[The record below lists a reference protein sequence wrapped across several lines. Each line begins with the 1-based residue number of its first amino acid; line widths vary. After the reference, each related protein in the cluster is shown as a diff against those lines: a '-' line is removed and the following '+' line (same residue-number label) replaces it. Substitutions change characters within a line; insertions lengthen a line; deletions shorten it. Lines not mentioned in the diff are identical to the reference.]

1 MASNLRLEF
10 DDVSKTF
17 RRGAY
22 SRTLREAIP
31 AMWREVRGSAQPTA
45 TPADEFYSLKDVSF
59 DVKAGECVGVI
70 GHNGAGKSTL
80 LKCASRILR
89 PNKGEV
95 RVKGRLS
102 ALIEVGAGFHP
113 DLTGRENV
121 FLNGTILGM
130 RRREIANRFDEIVEF
145 AGMEKFIDTPVKRY
159 SSGMYARLGFSVAA
173 FMDPDVL
180 LIDEVLSVGDVNF
193 SRKCE
198 RKIAEIVAGDTTVLF
213 VSHNLAAV
221 RMICDRVLLLRG
233 GKVEFDGP
241 TLAGVHKYHELLSE
255 EGNGGQA
262 DPCIAGMKLTMGDDD
277 AVVSTVETGGSV
289 ALDAEVRAAE
299 SIREL
304 TVGFQVL
311 DEAGQLLYEI
321 RSEEVGAD
329 PADLQPGG
337 VFRTRF
343 KLAANLLPGVYWIG
357 VSIRGRSKRSVQSEP
372 DCLAYLPNRLQLDV
386 RGPGE
391 GRGSVN
397 LFAQCVG
404 DVEQNSTA
412 TALSPRTAVRGLAMR

>member
-1 MASNLRLEF
+1 MGSDLRLQF
-10 DDVSKTF
+10 DNVSKTF

-22 SRTLREAIP
+22 SRTLREALP
-31 AMWREVRGSAQPTA
+31 AVWRKLRGRPQPEGR
-45 TPADEFYSLKDVSF
+45 PADEFYSLKDVSF

-89 PNKGEV
+89 PNNGNV
-95 RVKGRLS
+95 TVKGRLS

-130 RRREIANRFDEIVEF
+130 RRREIAARFDEIVEF

-180 LIDEVLSVGDVNF
+180 LIDEVLSVGDVAF

-198 RKIAEIVAGDTTVLF
+198 RKIQEIVAGDTTVLF

-255 EGNGGQA
+255 EANGGQA
-262 DPCIAGMKLTMGDDD
+262 DSSIAGMKLTLGGEED

-299 SIREL
+299 PIREL
-304 TVGFQVL
+304 TVGFQVQ
-311 DEAGQLLYEI
+311 DEAGQTLYEI

-329 PADLQPGG
+329 PANLQPGG

-357 VSIRGRSKRSVQSEP
+357 VSIRGRSPRTVSSEP
-372 DCLAYLPNRLQLDV
+372 DCLAFLPNRLQLDV
-386 RGPGE
+386 RGPSE

-397 LFAQCVG
+397 LFAQCLG
-404 DVEQNSTA
+404 DVENAVSSA
-412 TALSPRTAVRGLAMR
+412 SSSRTTVRGLALR